1 MYIKATMKTYSW
13 VVAFPVFHIPRNGR
27 IKIRA
32 RAKHKFLKSTG
43 WSKSTLIMQT
53 AKKKEEVK
61 LDEH

>member
-43 WSKSTLIMQT
+43 WSKKNSDYAA